1 MGVGV
6 GVGVA
11 VGVTTAVSVGVGV
24 TVIVSVGAGVFTT
37 SDAHATP
44 PNNAPA
50 SAIVAPLI
58 TNVFFPIMVDSLVN
72 PVAH

>member
-6 GVGVA
+6 GVGIG

-24 TVIVSVGAGVFTT
+24 TVIVSVGAGALMASV
-37 SDAHATP
+37 AHAAP

-72 PVAH
+72 PAAD